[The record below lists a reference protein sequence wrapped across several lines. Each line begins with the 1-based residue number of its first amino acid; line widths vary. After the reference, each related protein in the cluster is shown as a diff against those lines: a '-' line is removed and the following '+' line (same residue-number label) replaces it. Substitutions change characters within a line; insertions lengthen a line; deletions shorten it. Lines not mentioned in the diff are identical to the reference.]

1 MQKKIASKIS
11 AGVLSAL
18 LVLQGMFPTVSVMA
32 DEISETK
39 PSETVIEETVTES
52 SEETKASEETTVP
65 ETSETTTET
74 KTSETEETTA
84 SEETTVP
91 ETSETGITET
101 SETTEATETAAP
113 SEPTEARSTVN
124 IVNATDSKTFS
135 DIVSD
140 LSSANRL
147 IVQTTSD
154 IRNVIKNATGV
165 SFDGTYVISFSD
177 KESYNSAITYFEA
190 HKITYAEDGAVKLC
204 ADRIELILNSGINP
218 NAKTRIAV
226 IDTGSNVANEKYS
239 VIGDDVADQHGHGK
253 NIANY
258 IL

>member
-84 SEETTVP
+84 SEETPVAFL
-91 ETSETGITET
+91 ITFL
-101 SETTEATETAAP
+101 
-113 SEPTEARSTVN
+113 
-124 IVNATDSKTFS
+124 IS
-135 DIVSD
+135 DV
-140 LSSANRL
+140 
-147 IVQTTSD
+147 V
-154 IRNVIKNATGV
+154 
-165 SFDGTYVISFSD
+165 
-177 KESYNSAITYFEA
+177 
-190 HKITYAEDGAVKLC
+190 
-204 ADRIELILNSGINP
+204 
-218 NAKTRIAV
+218 
-226 IDTGSNVANEKYS
+226 
-239 VIGDDVADQHGHGK
+239 
-253 NIANY
+253 
-258 IL
+258 

>member
-74 KTSETEETTA
+74 KTSETEET
-84 SEETTVP
+84 
-91 ETSETGITET
+91 
-101 SETTEATETAAP
+101 SETTETTETAAP

-124 IVNATDSKTFS
+124 IVDATDSKAFS

-177 KESYNSAITYFEA
+177 KDSYNSAISYFEA

-239 VIGDDVADQHGHGK
+239 VIGDDVADIIFPAGQGLWVTGLEGANF
-253 NIANY
+253 NITSPIPAN
-258 IL
+258 